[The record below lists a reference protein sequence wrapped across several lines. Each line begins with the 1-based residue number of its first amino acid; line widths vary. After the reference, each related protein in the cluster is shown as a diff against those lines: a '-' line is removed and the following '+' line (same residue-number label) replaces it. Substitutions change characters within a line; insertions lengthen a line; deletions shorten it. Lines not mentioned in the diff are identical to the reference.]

1 MVVSMLRD
9 LVVLCTKLY
18 LDDSSVPST
27 PDLSPMPS
35 PMSKEFQHDFPSP
48 PTSPGPIRKRSA
60 TLDSLGSFSRQELQM
75 ARRRDVNHNKTNS
88 PLKTTF
94 LLATNTPQH
103 SDSLTSSTVSSPLD
117 DHTLLASNR
126 RPSSS
131 WRKAIFNRVCTP
143 QHSLEFGDSDSQ
155 ANSDDGKLHNTVE
168 IRAMWKKAIL
178 ETLLLIRMEKENHDI
193 RARQEEGG
201 GVNVCR
207 KLEYQELTPCLK
219 EITSVWEQML
229 TLHEGEE
236 TNELGETGKPIPL
249 VKLLDYVKKGVPR
262 SLRGQIWLFLMQ
274 QRQMSSSVPDSA
286 CEATDYDDLLKQ
298 LTTHQHAILI
308 DLGELIVE
316 AYSHDYIVE
325 AYSHDYIVEAYSH
338 DYIVEAYSH
347 DYIVE
352 AYSHDYIVEAYSH
365 DYIVEAYSRDY
376 IVEAY
381 SRDYIVEAYSRD
393 YIVEAYSRDYIVEA
407 YSRDYI
413 VEAYSRDYIVEAY
426 SRDYIVEAYSRRT
439 FPCHPY
445 FAKALGPGQLEL
457 FNLLKAY
464 SLLDPEVGY
473 CQGLSFIV
481 GMLLMHMEEISAFH
495 VLKYMMY
502 DLGLR
507 KQFRPNMTALQIK
520 LYQLTRLLHDHYK
533 DVYDHFETHEISP
546 TLYAA
551 PWFLTLFASQF
562 PLGFVSRVFDMIFV
576 QGIDCLFKVALM
588 LIGSHRA
595 LILQCD
601 SFESVV
607 DFLKTT
613 LPEMVQVQM
622 ERIINQAFELDITKE
637 LQAYEVEYHVLSEE
651 MTFSPP
657 HDHHHGRHHHHHH
670 HCKPQSPPAGSER
683 ATRLVERRRSSID
696 IEMMYRM
703 EQQNRLLKN
712 QNMELLEKLQHA
724 QSQQRSSEHSVHV
737 HQIETEKLK
746 SHIRT
751 LELERGAL
759 LQAVAKLKKVI
770 PRESLLQLN
779 LALPPM
785 PDSSPH
791 QPMAPMKP
799 VMVSAATQ
807 VKDKD
812 FSVDFLDLATF
823 LSNSSTFS
831 DSTST
836 NSNHLSTNCS
846 ASSLNGSQ
854 TSLLASTV
862 SAPNEAT
869 TAEPVSPRSIVNTS
883 PSAGEGGCITVSRTP
898 PRITLPMPHL
908 QLSAASTG
916 VSEHYST
923 RSISNVSGS
932 VTCSTPLTPEERR
945 KSVKVVVQQSPTSC
959 PDKPTTE
966 R

>member
-1 MVVSMLRD
+1 MDFGLR
-9 LVVLCTKLY
+9 LFSGLMSTFGASRMRGAAALARAAIVGWLHAYACYGNINNHLR
-18 LDDSSVPST
+18 LDCLDR
-27 PDLSPMPS
+27 
-35 PMSKEFQHDFPSP
+35 EFINVTRIKHAAKNKTSNC
-48 PTSPGPIRKRSA
+48 TSPASVESYKKQCCVPELSDCTVIVADSA
-60 TLDSLGSFSRQELQM
+60 K
-75 ARRRDVNHNKTNS
+75 VK
-88 PLKTTF
+88 
-94 LLATNTPQH
+94 
-103 SDSLTSSTVSSPLD
+103 
-117 DHTLLASNR
+117 
-126 RPSSS
+126 
-131 WRKAIFNRVCTP
+131 C
-143 QHSLEFGDSDSQ
+143 
-155 ANSDDGKLHNTVE
+155 DGKITCNTDATWSNMVGPCDQLTYPTE
-168 IRAMWKKAIL
+168 SNYMVIEYLCI
-178 ETLLLIRMEKENHDI
+178 
-193 RARQEEGG
+193 ARQEEGG

-308 DLGELIVE
+308 DLG
-316 AYSHDYIVE
+316 
-325 AYSHDYIVEAYSH
+325 
-338 DYIVEAYSH
+338 
-347 DYIVE
+347 
-352 AYSHDYIVEAYSH
+352 
-365 DYIVEAYSRDY
+365 
-376 IVEAY
+376 
-381 SRDYIVEAYSRD
+381 
-393 YIVEAYSRDYIVEA
+393 
-407 YSRDYI
+407 
-413 VEAYSRDYIVEAY
+413 
-426 SRDYIVEAYSRRT
+426 RT

-670 HCKPQSPPAGSER
+670 SKPQSPPAGSER

-799 VMVSAATQ
+799 VMVAAATQ

-812 FSVDFLDLATF
+812 FSADFLDLATF

-883 PSAGEGGCITVSRTP
+883 PSAGEGGCRTVSRTP